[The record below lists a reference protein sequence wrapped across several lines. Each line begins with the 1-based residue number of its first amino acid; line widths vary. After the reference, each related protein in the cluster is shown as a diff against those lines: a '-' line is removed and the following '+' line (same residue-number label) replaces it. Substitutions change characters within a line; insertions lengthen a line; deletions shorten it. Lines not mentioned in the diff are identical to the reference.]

1 MILENHSEEILT
13 MNHTT
18 FEKLQYNELKDI
30 VKSYCVSG
38 LGKQLLDRLTP
49 SPNLTVV
56 KNRLNETTEARVIL
70 DAEGHVPFLG
80 VSNIDNTIQKLE
92 KGVILDPSELVSI
105 SDFLRGCRKIK
116 KFMLEKGF
124 FAPVLASY
132 ANSMSEFKSVE
143 EEINF
148 AIKANRV
155 DSAASRELKRIRN
168 HIEST
173 EEKIKDRLTKF
184 LNSSANKTYIQEFFI
199 SKKDDRYTIPI
210 KASYKN
216 HVQGT
221 VVEISS
227 KGATVFMEP
236 SAVAKLNVELATLKA
251 EEAVEEYQILAT
263 LSGLLM
269 ENIREIN
276 INMELISQY
285 DMVFAKAKFSK
296 NIGGLEPSLNDYGY
310 IKLVNCKH
318 PLLTGKAVPLHFEIG
333 KDYRSLIITGPN
345 AGGKTVV
352 LKTIGLLTLATMSGF
367 HIGADKGTEIAIFDH
382 VFVDIGD
389 NQSIENALSTFSS
402 HMKNLSDIMR
412 ASNNN
417 TLLLFDEIGSGT
429 EPNEGA
435 ALAISILEEFYHMGC
450 ITVATTHYG
459 EIKRFSEMHS
469 DFMNAAMRFNSE
481 TLEPLY
487 KLVIGTSGESNA
499 LWISKKMNIRET
511 VLQRAKGYID
521 NKDYH
526 LEQVKDS
533 KIRKPKIEQ
542 ERTKATYDFKKG
554 DRVKLLDHDDV
565 GIVYEEMDNFYNV
578 VVYYEEEFIKVN
590 VKRLALELPATE
602 LYPEGYD
609 VETLFVNYKDR
620 KLQHDIERGSK
631 KALRKIQKE
640 IKRDKSS

>member
-1 MILENHSEEILT
+1 
-13 MNHTT
+13 MNKTT
-18 FEKLQYNELKDI
+18 LEKLQYHELKDI

-38 LGKQLLDRLTP
+38 LGKQLLDKLMP
-49 SPNLTVV
+49 SSNLAVV
-56 KNRLNETTEARVIL
+56 KNRLNETTEARAIL

-80 VSNIDNTIQKLE
+80 VSNIEHIMTKLE
-92 KGVILDPSELVSI
+92 KGMILDPSELVSI
-105 SDFLRGCRKIK
+105 SDFLRGCRNIK
-116 KFMLEKGF
+116 KFMLDKEF
-124 FAPVLASY
+124 FAPVLSSY
-132 ANSMSEFKSVE
+132 AHSMAELKSVE

-155 DSAASRELKRIRN
+155 DSAASRELKRIR
-168 HIEST
+168 HHMETT
-173 EEKIKDRLTKF
+173 EEKLKERLTKF
-184 LNSSANKTYIQEFFI
+184 LNNSANKPYIQEFFI
-199 SKKDDRYTIPI
+199 SQKDDRYTIPI
-210 KASYKN
+210 KATYKN

-236 SAVAKLNVELATLKA
+236 SVVAKLNVELATLKA

-269 ENIREIN
+269 EHLHAIT

-285 DMVFAKAKFSK
+285 DMVFAKAKFSRQ
-296 NIGGLEPSLNDYGY
+296 IGGREPRINDYGY
-310 IKLVNCKH
+310 IQLINGKH
-318 PLLTGKAVPLHFEIG
+318 PLLPGNAVPLQFSIA

-352 LKTIGLLTLATMSGF
+352 LKTIGLLTLAMMSGF
-367 HIGADKGTEIAIFDH
+367 HIVADEGTEMAVFDH
-382 VFVDIGD
+382 IFVDIGD

-412 ASNNN
+412 AANNH

-435 ALAISILEEFYHMGC
+435 ALAIAILEEFYQMGC

-459 EIKRFSEMHS
+459 EIKRFSEMHP
-469 DFMNAAMRFNSE
+469 DFMNAAMRFHPE

-487 KLVIGTSGESNA
+487 QLLIGTSGESNA
-499 LWISKKMNIRET
+499 LWISKKMNVREA
-511 VLQRAKGYID
+511 VLQRAKDYIN
-521 NKDYH
+521 NKEYQ
-526 LEQVKDS
+526 LTLVQDS
-533 KIRKPKIEQ
+533 KIRKPKE
-542 ERTKATYDFKKG
+542 EKKNMVAAYAFAKG
-554 DRVKLLDHDDV
+554 DRVKLLDYDDV
-565 GIVYEEMDNFYNV
+565 GLVYEEMNPYNKVRVFYQGQIL
-578 VVYYEEEFIKVN
+578 EVN
-590 VKRLALELPATE
+590 VKRLTLDLPATE

-609 VETLFVNYKDR
+609 LETLFVDYQER

-631 KALRKIQKE
+631 KALRKIHKQ
-640 IKRDKSS
+640 IKNDRQQ

>member
-1 MILENHSEEILT
+1 

-18 FEKLQYNELKDI
+18 FEKLQYNELKEI

-38 LGKQLLDRLTP
+38 LGKQLLDKLTP

-56 KNRLNETTEARVIL
+56 KNRLNETTEARAIL

-80 VSNIDNTIQKLE
+80 VSNIDNTIKKLE
-92 KGVILDPSELVSI
+92 KGIILDPSELVSI

-116 KFMLEKGF
+116 KFMLEKEF

-168 HIEST
+168 HIETT

-184 LNSSANKTYIQEFFI
+184 LNNSANKTYIQEFFI

-221 VVEISS
+221 IVEVSS

-236 SAVAKLNVELATLKA
+236 STVAKLNVELATLKA

-296 NIGGLEPSLNDYGY
+296 NIGGVEPSLNDYGY

-367 HIGADKGTEIAIFDH
+367 HIVADKGTEIAVFDH
-382 VFVDIGD
+382 IFVDIGD

-435 ALAISILEEFYHMGC
+435 ALAISILEEFYQMGC
-450 ITVATTHYG
+450 MTVATTHYG

-487 KLVIGTSGESNA
+487 KLVIGTSGDSNA

-521 NKDYH
+521 NKEYH
-526 LEQVKDS
+526 LERVNDS

-542 ERTKATYDFKKG
+542 ERTKVQYEFKKG

-565 GIVYEEMDNFYNV
+565 GIVYLEMDNFYNV
-578 VVYYEEEFIKVN
+578 VVFYGREFIKVN

-609 VETLFVNYKDR
+609 VETLFVDYKER

-640 IKRDKSS
+640 IKRDKSN

>member
-1 MILENHSEEILT
+1 MILENHSEEQLT
-13 MNHTT
+13 MNYTT
-18 FEKLQYNELKDI
+18 LEKLQYNELKEN
-30 VKSYCVSG
+30 VKCYCVSG
-38 LGKQLLDRLTP
+38 LGKQLLDKLEP
-49 SPNLTVV
+49 SSSISVV
-56 KNRLNETTEARVIL
+56 RNRLNETTEARAIL
-70 DAEGHVPFLG
+70 DAEGHIPFLG
-80 VSNIDNTIQKLE
+80 VSNIDSTIKKLE
-92 KGVILDPSELVSI
+92 KGVILDPSELISI

-116 KFMLEKGF
+116 KFMLEKEF

-132 ANSMSEFKSVE
+132 ALSMAEFKSIE

-168 HIEST
+168 HIEAT
-173 EEKIKDRLTKF
+173 EEKIKERLTKF

-216 HVQGT
+216 HIQGT
-221 VVEISS
+221 VVEISA
-227 KGATVFMEP
+227 KGATVFIEP
-236 SAVAKLNVELATLKA
+236 SAVAKLNVELATLKT
-251 EEAVEEYQILAT
+251 EEAIEEYQILAS

-269 ENIREIN
+269 ENIREIT

-285 DMVFAKAKFSK
+285 DMVFAKAKYSK
-296 NIGGLEPSLNDYGY
+296 QVGGIEPSLNDYGF
-310 IKLVNCKH
+310 IKLINGKH
-318 PLLTGKAVPLHFEIG
+318 PLLAENAVPLTFEIG
-333 KDYRSLIITGPN
+333 HDYRSLIITGPN

-367 HIGADKGTEIAIFDH
+367 HIVAEKGTEMAVFDKI
-382 VFVDIGD
+382 FVDIGD

-402 HMKNLSDIMR
+402 HMKNLSDIMM
-412 ASNNN
+412 ASNNH

-435 ALAISILEEFYHMGC
+435 ALAISILEEFYYMGC

-487 KLVIGTSGESNA
+487 QLMIGASGESNA
-499 LWISKKMNIRET
+499 LWISQKMNIRKT
-511 VLQRAKGYID
+511 VLQRAKDYLD
-521 NKDYH
+521 NKDYQ
-526 LEQVKDS
+526 LERVHDS
-533 KIRKPKIEQ
+533 KIRRPNIGKAS
-542 ERTKATYDFKKG
+542 TKAVYKFSKG
-554 DRVKLLDHDDV
+554 DRVKLLDYDDV
-565 GIVYEEMDNFYNV
+565 GLVYKEMDNYFNVIVFYK
-578 VVYYEEEFIKVN
+578 EQFMEVN
-590 VKRLALELPATE
+590 IKRLVLELPATE
-602 LYPEGYD
+602 LYPEEYD
-609 VETLFVNYKDR
+609 LETLFVDYKER

-631 KALRKIQKE
+631 KALRNIQKE
-640 IKRDKSS
+640 MRRDKR

>member
-1 MILENHSEEILT
+1 

-18 FEKLQYNELKDI
+18 FEKLQYNELKEI

-38 LGKQLLDRLTP
+38 LGKQLLDKLTP

-56 KNRLNETTEARVIL
+56 KNRLNETTEARAIL

-80 VSNIDNTIQKLE
+80 VSNIDNTIKKLE
-92 KGVILDPSELVSI
+92 KGIILDPNELISI

-116 KFMLEKGF
+116 KFMLEKEF

-168 HIEST
+168 HIETT

-184 LNSSANKTYIQEFFI
+184 LNNSANKTYIQEFFI

-221 VVEISS
+221 IVEVSS

-236 SAVAKLNVELATLKA
+236 STVAKLNVELATLKA

-296 NIGGLEPSLNDYGY
+296 NIGGAEPSLNDYGY

-367 HIGADKGTEIAIFDH
+367 HIVADKGTEIAVFDH
-382 VFVDIGD
+382 IFVDIGD

-450 ITVATTHYG
+450 MTVATTHYG

-487 KLVIGTSGESNA
+487 KLVIGTSGDSNA

-521 NKDYH
+521 NKEYH
-526 LEQVKDS
+526 LERVIDS

-542 ERTKATYDFKKG
+542 ERTKVQYEFKKG

-565 GIVYEEMDNFYNV
+565 GIVYLEMDNFYNV
-578 VVYYEEEFIKVN
+578 VVFYEREFKKVN

-609 VETLFVNYKDR
+609 LETLFVDYKDR

-640 IKRDKSS
+640 IKER